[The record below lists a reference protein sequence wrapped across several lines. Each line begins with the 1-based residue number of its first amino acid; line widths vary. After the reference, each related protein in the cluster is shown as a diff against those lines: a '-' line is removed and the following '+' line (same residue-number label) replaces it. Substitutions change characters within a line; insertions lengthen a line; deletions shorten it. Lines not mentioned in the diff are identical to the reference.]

1 MINKYIFF
9 RTDRIGDF
17 LLSAI
22 LIKCIK
28 RSDKNSHITVV
39 TSKKNFDYIKK
50 FDFIDKTVL
59 FPSNYFE
66 KILFYFKNFIKKY
79 YFIGV
84 LDGKKRSIY
93 FSVLTRS
100 KLKFLFT
107 KKIVYKFLLHFFFNK
122 IFLDRDFDSKI
133 LEIKKLLRLLNFN
146 LVPSDFKTINKNSV
160 LNLEFKMNRDAKFI
174 FPRKFLLL
182 HFDEKWIYDN
192 YIKSFTSIEPQSV
205 FIFISFLEKLILKLE
220 LDIIISTGVMNNKI
234 IDSLKKKFLKLK
246 DNIYKKNFLNN
257 KIFLFDKLDIFQLER
272 LIFKCHTIVTCHGAP
287 THIAGSLDK
296 KIIDI
301 IQLSSDDHL
310 KWTRHLNNYN
320 CIRRNKFSY
329 LSKVILEKLEK

>member
-28 RSDKNSHITVV
+28 RSNKNSHITVV
-39 TSKKNFDYIKK
+39 ASKKNFDYIKK
-50 FDFIDKTVL
+50 FDFIDETIL
-59 FPSNYFE
+59 FPDNYIE

-79 YFIGV
+79 YLIGV

-93 FSVLTRS
+93 FSILTRS

-107 KKIVYKFLLHFFFNK
+107 KKKAYKFLLYYFFNK
-122 IFLDRDFDSKI
+122 IFLDQEFRSKTS
-133 LEIKKLLRLLNFN
+133 EIKKILQLLNFN
-146 LVPSDFKTINKNSV
+146 LVPADFKVINENSIS
-160 LNLEFKMNRDAKFI
+160 NLEFKINRDAKFI

-192 YIKSFTSIEPQSV
+192 YIKNFTSIEPQSV
-205 FIFISFLEKLILKLE
+205 FIFMSFVEKLILKLE
-220 LDIIISTGVMNNKI
+220 LDIVISTGIINNKI
-234 IDSLKKKFLKLK
+234 IDSLKKEFLKLK
-246 DNIYKKNFLNN
+246 GNIYKKNFLNN
-257 KIFLFDKLDIFQLER
+257 KIFLFDKLNIFQLET
-272 LIFKCHTIVTCHGAP
+272 LILKCHTIVTCHGSP
-287 THIAGSLDK
+287 THIAGSLGK

-301 IQLSSDDHL
+301 IQVADDHL
-310 KWTRHLNNYN
+310 KWTQHLNNYN
-320 CIRRNKFSY
+320 YIYRNEFSL
-329 LSKVILEKLEK
+329 LSKKISEKLLK

>member
-1 MINKYIFF
+1 MINNYIFF

-39 TSKKNFDYIKK
+39 ASKKNFDYIKR
-50 FDFIDKTVL
+50 FDFIDKTIL
-59 FPSNYFE
+59 FPGNYVE

-79 YFIGV
+79 YLIGV

-93 FSVLTRS
+93 FSVLIRS
-100 KLKFLFT
+100 KLKFLLT
-107 KKIVYKFLLHFFFNK
+107 KKIVYKLLLHNFFNK
-122 IFLDRDFDSKI
+122 IFLDRDFVSKI
-133 LEIKKLLRLLNFN
+133 SEIKKLLKLLNFN
-146 LVPSDFKTINKNSV
+146 LVSSDFKTINKNSIS
-160 LNLEFKMNRDAKFI
+160 NLEFKINRNTKFTL
-174 FPRKFLLL
+174 PRKFLLL

-192 YIKSFTSIEPQSV
+192 YIKSFTSIEPESI

-220 LDIIISTGVMNNKI
+220 FDIVISTGVINNKI
-234 IDSLKKKFLKLK
+234 IESLKKKFIKLK

-257 KIFLFDKLDIFQLER
+257 NIFLFDKLDIYQLET
-272 LIFKCHTIVTCHGAP
+272 LILKSHTIVTCHGAP
-287 THIAGSLDK
+287 THIAGSLGK

-301 IQLSSDDHL
+301 IHASDEHL
-310 KWTRHLNNYN
+310 KWTHHLNNYHY
-320 CIRRNKFSY
+320 IYRNEFSL
-329 LSKVILEKLEK
+329 LSKKILEKIQK